1 MIYWL
6 ELLSLNGAVYLG
18 VKDMMVGIIL
28 YNNLTTYAPDTE
40 SRVYCLYDNPVTI
53 ANLNWACIG
62 CIFSLLAGLVFM
74 MARASPIG
82 CILLALCIVSVPFL
96 TVGGFHINRSMLQ
109 APALNQLR
117 LGREIIAASRGQ
129 EAAVAAAS
137 AVVRVENI
145 AEG

>member
-1 MIYWL
+1 ML
-6 ELLSLNGAVYLG
+6 
-18 VKDMMVGIIL
+18 VGMCL

-40 SRVYCLYDNPVTI
+40 SRVYCLYDNLVTI
-53 ANLNWACIG
+53 VNLNWACMG
-62 CIFSLLAGLVFM
+62 SIFSLLAGLIFM
-74 MARASPIG
+74 MARASPIA
-82 CILLALCIVSVPFL
+82 CILLTLCLLSVPLL
-96 TVGGFHINRSMLQ
+96 TLGGAHLNRALLQ